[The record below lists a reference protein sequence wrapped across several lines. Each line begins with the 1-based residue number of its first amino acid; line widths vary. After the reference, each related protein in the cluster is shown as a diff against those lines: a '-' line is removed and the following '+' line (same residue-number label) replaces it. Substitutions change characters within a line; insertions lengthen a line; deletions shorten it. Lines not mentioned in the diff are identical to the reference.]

1 MRDEDVG
8 QAQALLEIGQQ
19 VEDLGLDRHVQR
31 GDRLVADDDLR
42 ARSQCAGDRQAL
54 ALAARELVR
63 VACLRVGGQPDQTQ
77 QLGYAGLALRAGE
90 RLVQQQR
97 FSQHGACRHARVE
110 RAVGVLKHHLQPAA
124 HAAQGL
130 ALQRAQVLAAQT
142 DLARIGFDQ
151 SKQHA
156 GHSGLTAAGL
166 THYGEGAAS
175 AHLEG
180 HTIDRADMSRGA
192 AEQALAHDEVLH
204 QAAHLQ
210 QFVCRWPITLGDR
223 QSWRR

>member
-1 MRDEDVG
+1 M
-8 QAQALLEIGQQ
+8 
-19 VEDLGLDRHVQR
+19 
-31 GDRLVADDDLR
+31 
-42 ARSQCAGDRQAL
+42 
-54 ALAARELVR
+54 
-63 VACLRVGGQPDQTQ
+63 
-77 QLGYAGLALRAGE
+77 
-90 RLVQQQR
+90 QQQR
-97 FSQHGACRHARVE
+97 LSQHGACRHARVE

-130 ALQRAQVLAAQT
+130 ALQRAQVLSAQT

-151 SKQHA
+151 SKQHTR
-156 GHSGLTAAGL
+156 HSGLATARF
-166 THYGEGAAS
+166 THHGEGAAGT
-175 AHLEG
+175 HLEG
-180 HTIDRADMSRGA
+180 HAVDRPDMSRGA